1 MVVTRCE
8 ETVKGNKCFHTLSC
22 LLYICGAS
30 NISLSTVSS
39 FTGLLNAA
47 RSQAV
52 NVRACVC
59 VCRKREIAAWA
70 YHTVSGWSGSWL
82 GNQRRSNRRG
92 FVMLWLFQLSWEIH
106 ALSKIQLISAF
117 LKEI

>member
-22 LLYICGAS
+22 LLYICDAS

-59 VCRKREIAAWA
+59 VCVERERLLPGPITRSLVGLGVGWGTSAGP
-70 YHTVSGWSGSWL
+70 TDEVS
-82 GNQRRSNRRG
+82 
-92 FVMLWLFQLSWEIH
+92 
-106 ALSKIQLISAF
+106 
-117 LKEI
+117 